1 VVTLDL
7 HGEIC
12 PYTFVK
18 TKLALEQL
26 AAGAELRIV
35 VDHAPASRNVPRACK
50 DDGHEVCSVRETA
63 AGEWEIIV
71 RKGVEYRP

>member
-7 HGEIC
+7 HGEVC

-26 AAGAELRIV
+26 AKGAELRIV

-50 DDGHEVCSVRETA
+50 DDGHDVVRVSEIA
-63 AGEWEIIV
+63 DGEWEIIV
-71 RKGVEYRP
+71 RKGVE